1 MAHYSMA
8 LLNAVV
14 TDNFIIVKAEKE
26 DEGDTCTCISLYC
39 FFFFFAISAI
49 ISFTIMRNKIMS
61 IMNLKSK

>member
-1 MAHYSMA
+1 MRGTRARVF
-8 LLNAVV
+8 LFTV
-14 TDNFIIVKAEKE
+14 
-26 DEGDTCTCISLYC
+26 

>member
-14 TDNFIIVKAEKE
+14 TDNFIFVKAEKE

-39 FFFFFAISAI
+39 FFFFAISAI